1 MQKSVFKIGL
11 IFGIIILFHGFS
23 VPFSIHAYQGQVL
36 SMTDLTN
43 DVLDVTGKKVSR
55 PNIDIYI
62 ISCFQEGKE
71 VELIQTR
78 RIWYWEGAASLS
90 ELAVRGVKIPD
101 KCKFPCPVPKI
112 LLTECIEIIP
122 CTEEAKK
129 NIMKV
134 EEWTAH

>member
-90 ELAVRGVKIPD
+90 QLAMEGTSKPKD
-101 KCKFPCPVPKI
+101 CKFPCAVNSIK
-112 LLTECIEIIP
+112 LMEAIEIIA
-122 CTEEAKK
+122 CTEKSRKSIQEVA
-129 NIMKV
+129 V
-134 EEWTAH
+134 WQE